1 MRDYLFILLIAA
13 AVTYLLTP
21 LVRRFAQRI
30 NAQHAPRARDVHKE
44 PTPLI
49 GGLAMYG
56 GMVAALLVAER
67 LTYLQQAFPSSK
79 TVNRLLVA
87 GGLLVIIGIID
98 DRYGMSPLQKAAGQV
113 AAGGILALAGLH
125 VKGDGCPG
133 QRLLALVGVSSP
145 SSHSGLCC
153 AVAVAAEPSTPA
165 VADER
170 HDFKAQA
177 GPGCQEAKL

>member
-21 LVRRFAQRI
+21 LGRRFAERI
-30 NAQHAPRARDVHKE
+30 RAERGPGERDVHKE

-67 LTYLQQAFPSSK
+67 LTYLQQAFPTSR
-79 TVNRLLVA
+79 TVNGLLAA

-98 DRYGMSPLQKAAGQV
+98 DRFGMSALQKAAGQV
-113 AAGGILALAGLH
+113 AAGGPLAWGGAPPARGPPPR
-125 VKGDGCPG
+125 GGG
-133 QRLLALVGVSSP
+133 F
-145 SSHSGLCC
+145 
-153 AVAVAAEPSTPA
+153 AAQSAP
-165 VADER
+165 
-170 HDFKAQA
+170 
-177 GPGCQEAKL
+177 

>member
-21 LVRRFAQRI
+21 LVRLFAQRI
-30 NAQHAPRARDVHKE
+30 KAQHAPRERDVHKE

-67 LTYLQQAFPSSK
+67 LTYLQQAFPTSR
-79 TVNRLLVA
+79 TVNGLLAA

-98 DRYGMSPLQKAAGQV
+98 DRFGMSALQKAAGQV
-113 AAGGILALAGLH
+113 AAGGILAW
-125 VKGDGCPG
+125 
-133 QRLLALVGVSSP
+133 
-145 SSHSGLCC
+145 SGTYL
-153 AVAVAAEPSTPA
+153 PWSRT
-165 VADER
+165 
-170 HDFKAQA
+170 
-177 GPGCQEAKL
+177 